1 VPAPDLAAVV
11 AGAVG
16 GHRAPGAQVALWNDG
31 TLTAACAGPGIGP
44 DTRFEIGSITKV
56 LVAACV
62 VEHVLAG
69 RLDLDDPVR
78 RLVPNFRPVAEGIT
92 VRQLLQHTSG
102 LDGAD
107 DVRDTGDDD
116 GAIRRYVEEHLAGT
130 ASIHPAGARW
140 SYCNAGY
147 IVAGHLLEVLE
158 DRCFDDVLADR
169 FARAGMEAT
178 TTRPVAPPDLPVAP
192 GHRLDP
198 ATGVVEPFDGSLP
211 RSTGPAGATIL
222 TTAADLVTVG
232 RAFAA
237 SEGWPEAAV
246 QRAMLADT
254 VPIRDGRQ
262 ALGWT
267 IAPGPTQV
275 LSHGGTTAGYSALLL
290 AIPAARAAI
299 AVVADGPGAAGIA
312 MAVAAALGLPAPP
325 APAVLAPLPV
335 ERLRAYVGRYERRG
349 VVQTVDLTDDGRL
362 LATAEFDHA
371 IVGPFLPPP
380 PTTLSPVAEHCFVGR
395 APWDDLP
402 QRYDFLEPGPD
413 GRPAQLFTAR
423 IHRRIDA

>member
-1 VPAPDLAAVV
+1 MAGPDLAAVL

-31 TLTAACAGPGIGP
+31 ALRTACAGPGIGP

-62 VEHVLAG
+62 VEHVVAG

-78 RLVPNFRPVAEGIT
+78 RLLPGFRPVADGIT

-116 GAIRRYVEEHLAGT
+116 GAVRRYVEEHLAGT

-147 IVAGHLLEVLE
+147 IVAGRLLEVLE
-158 DRCFDDVLADR
+158 DRSFDDVLAGR

-198 ATGVVEPFDGSLP
+198 STGIVEPFDATLP
-211 RSTGPAGATIL
+211 RSTGPAGATVL
-222 TTAADLVTVG
+222 TTAADLVTLG
-232 RAFAA
+232 RSFAT

-246 QRAMLADT
+246 QQAMLASS

-267 IAPGPTQV
+267 LAAGPTTV
-275 LSHGGTTAGYSALLL
+275 LSHGGTTASFSALLTVIPEARGAMAVL
-290 AIPAARAAI
+290 AN
-299 AVVADGPGAAGIA
+299 GPGAAGIA
-312 MAVAAALGLPAPP
+312 MAVTAALGLPTSPE
-325 APAVLAPLPV
+325 PAVLAPLPV
-335 ERLRAYVGRYERRG
+335 EQLRPYVGRYGRRG
-349 VVQTVDLTDDGRL
+349 VVQTVDLTDDGQLR
-362 LATAEFDHA
+362 ATAEFDHSV
-371 IVGPFLPPP
+371 VGPFLPPP
-380 PTTLSPVAEHCFVGR
+380 PMTLSPVAEHCFVGR
-395 APWDDLP
+395 GPWDDLP
-402 QRYDFLEPGPD
+402 QRYDFLEPDAG
-413 GRPAQLFTAR
+413 GRPGQLFTAR